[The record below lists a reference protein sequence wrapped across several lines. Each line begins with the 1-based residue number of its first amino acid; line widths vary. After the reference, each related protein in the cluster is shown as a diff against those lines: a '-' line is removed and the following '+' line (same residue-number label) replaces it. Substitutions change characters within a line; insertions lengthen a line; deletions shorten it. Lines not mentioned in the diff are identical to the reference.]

1 LSKIKK
7 EVELTP
13 QEIATLFVIDYL
25 VVTESLLTHIVDLV
39 TFALVSSGITLT
51 NPRTNQIAVLPDDIK
66 LVSLGTKLDFLK
78 ANGFRIIANRC
89 NLKLRNSAGHLSY
102 KIDANGN
109 VILPSGKVIK
119 IFTDMMA
126 IQDKLRDAAIGGHI
140 AIRHFYYEKYGKY
153 SP

>member
-1 LSKIKK
+1 MTSLVDIFDKVLDNVPDYNTFLTVDELDSSSKQLANEFK
-7 EVELTP
+7 
-13 QEIATLFVIDYL
+13 
-25 VVTESLLTHIVDLV
+25 
-39 TFALVSSGITLT
+39 GITLT